1 MAEVGAGPILILGD
15 LNGVVALQ
23 EILERAQ
30 RESGRSFRA
39 ASRIDE
45 GLLTELTQ
53 TSPSCCVV
61 VHRGN
66 SDLAIGQLRTAVAVL
81 PEAPVLLLT
90 TRHTDALEAD
100 ALEVGADDCVSISGL
115 TASAFMRIVGRSLK
129 RAARRRRL
137 LEANPIPMLHT
148 TVQGAPH
155 WANDALFKLFR
166 CANLDDVRSLGVELL
181 IATFARALNQE
192 NAPSHFASQ
201 QVFTNLG
208 GDQCDLM
215 MMVSCLN
222 PLVPEQGVQIS
233 FTDITE
239 LETKRRRLDLA
250 ERRAREVYDSSP
262 VMMYTLSVDSMIL
275 EANNYWLK
283 QMSYD
288 REEVI
293 GVQSNRFHGS
303 NLPFNESSSLWQ
315 DLLDGKDSGSTEIQQ
330 VTRDGRIIDGL
341 AYATAVRSS
350 VGELVAFRLSVLDLT
365 NFKRAQAERDEMER
379 ELRLSQKLESVG
391 QMAAGIAHEINT
403 PAQFVSDNLA
413 FLGTAFTDLAP
424 VLERLAGMEDVN
436 IQRLL
441 EEADSAFLREEIPLS
456 ILQAQDGIRRI
467 RKIVLALK
475 EFAHPGGEDK
485 MAADLNH
492 VIENTATLARGEW
505 KYVAELS
512 LDLCPVMPTVVC
524 DASAIAQVVLNMIVN
539 AAHAIGDRL
548 TTSERGAAVI
558 TVRTLVEGKYFSI
571 SIADT
576 GCGMSEQTK
585 SRIFDPFF
593 TTKEVGRGSGQGLAI
608 ARAIVIDQ
616 HGGTITVD
624 SELGTGTTFTI
635 RLPIAEPA
643 DEERRGAEDGPG

>member
-1 MAEVGAGPILILGD
+1 
-15 LNGVVALQ
+15 
-23 EILERAQ
+23 
-30 RESGRSFRA
+30 
-39 ASRIDE
+39 
-45 GLLTELTQ
+45 
-53 TSPSCCVV
+53 
-61 VHRGN
+61 
-66 SDLAIGQLRTAVAVL
+66 
-81 PEAPVLLLT
+81 
-90 TRHTDALEAD
+90 
-100 ALEVGADDCVSISGL
+100 
-115 TASAFMRIVGRSLK
+115 
-129 RAARRRRL
+129 
-137 LEANPIPMLHT
+137 
-148 TVQGAPH
+148 
-155 WANDALFKLFR
+155 
-166 CANLDDVRSLGVELL
+166 
-181 IATFARALNQE
+181 
-192 NAPSHFASQ
+192 
-201 QVFTNLG
+201 
-208 GDQCDLM
+208 
-215 MMVSCLN
+215 
-222 PLVPEQGVQIS
+222 
-233 FTDITE
+233 
-239 LETKRRRLDLA
+239 
-250 ERRAREVYDSSP
+250 
-262 VMMYTLSVDSMIL
+262 MMYTLSVDSMIL

-315 DLLDGKDSGSTEIQQ
+315 DLLDGKDSGSTEIQL

-341 AYATAVRSS
+341 AYANAVRSS

-485 MAADLNH
+485 MAADLNR